1 MMAAIGPSPGA
12 RPSMQKSIRN
22 LDLNL
27 LVIFEAV
34 YSAGNISHAAR
45 QLALTQPAVS
55 NSIARLRDHFG
66 DPLFVRDT
74 RGVKPT
80 IRSQQMIGPVRDA
93 LRLIGEQLEDGAEI
107 DLATYKRLFRVVIAD
122 PLEPSIMPPLVREID
137 AHAPGIV
144 VESRPASQTQIVT
157 ELNAGTLDLACFTY
171 FASAPGLIIEPLCPI
186 DVVAVARRG
195 HPGIMEELDAETFA
209 RLGHV
214 TFINELK
221 SASNI
226 ERDIVQGGTIRRV
239 PYMTGTL
246 WSIAAMAGRTDLI
259 GILPRTFAEELAEG
273 FNLALYETPM
283 PITSQSLYMIWHERN
298 DRDIGHRW
306 LRQRLADAASDVF
319 VGRGRSDP

>member
-1 MMAAIGPSPGA
+1 
-12 RPSMQKSIRN
+12 MQKPIRT

-27 LVIFEAV
+27 LVVFEAV

-55 NSIARLRDHFG
+55 NSIARLREHFG
-66 DPLFVRDT
+66 DPLFVRDV

-93 LRLIGEQLEDGAEI
+93 LKLISDQLDDGGEI

-122 PLEPSIMPPLVREID
+122 PLEPSIMPSLVREID

-157 ELNAGTLDLACFTY
+157 ELNSGTLDLACFTY
-171 FASAPGLIIEPLCPI
+171 AASAPGLVVEPLCPI
-186 DVVAVARRG
+186 DVVAVVRRG
-195 HPGIMEELDAETFA
+195 HPGIGAELDVQTFA

-221 SASNI
+221 SATNI
-226 ERDIVQGGTIRRV
+226 DRDIVEGGVRRRV
-239 PYMTGTL
+239 PYMTGSL

-259 GILPRTFAEELAEG
+259 GILPRTFAEELADG

-283 PITSQSLYMIWHERN
+283 PISSQSLYMIWHERN
-298 DRDIGHRW
+298 EREIGHRW
-306 LRQRLADAASDVF
+306 LRQKLANAAKGLFERRTLTD
-319 VGRGRSDP
+319 R

>member
-1 MMAAIGPSPGA
+1 M
-12 RPSMQKSIRN
+12 MQKPLRN

-27 LVIFEAV
+27 LVVFEAV

-55 NSIARLRDHFG
+55 NSIARLREHFG

-93 LRLIGEQLEDGAEI
+93 LKLIADQLEDGAEI

-137 AHAPGIV
+137 THAPGIV
-144 VESRPASQTQIVT
+144 VENRPTSQTQIVT

-171 FASAPGLIIEPLCPI
+171 FASSPGIVIEPLCPI
-186 DVVAVARRG
+186 DVVAVARRD
-195 HPGIMEELDAETFA
+195 HPGLAGGLDAETFA

-221 SASNI
+221 SATNI
-226 ERDIVQGGTIRRV
+226 ERDIVEGGVRRRV
-239 PYMTGTL
+239 PYMTASL
-246 WSIAAMAGRTDLI
+246 WSIAAMAGRTNLI
-259 GILPRTFAEELAEG
+259 GILPRTFAQELAEG

-298 DRDIGHRW
+298 ERDIGHRW
-306 LRQRLADAASDVF
+306 LRQRLADAAKSLF
-319 VGRGRSDP
+319 ARGPHTTP